1 MRKMTKLI
9 AEVLLACMLA
19 GLCGCGSGE
28 QTAAETAAPTPSA
41 APTPEPTPDMSD
53 VGKLAISELMIKNR
67 GVLADADGE
76 FPDWIELENVSGE
89 SVSLNGWTVSDSE
102 SKTGWA
108 LPPLELAPGERL
120 VIFTS
125 GKDRSGEELHADFSL
140 SEGETVCLFTPSGQ
154 LSGSVLCAGNKAD
167 VSLVLGDDGEYAL
180 CRYATPGYEN
190 SEEGYEAFCR
200 ASVRGGPLAINEVM
214 VSNRSYAA
222 QPMEDCCDWAEIKNV
237 SEEEI
242 LLSDYWVS
250 DDEDNYLLCQLPGQ
264 TLAPGE
270 TIILYCSG
278 DEGLTRN
285 GYFNTNF
292 AFDANNDR
300 LYLCTAD
307 RLVDYVSL
315 HDVPVNG
322 SCGRV
327 EGENGFFYF
336 TTPTPGYDNGTGFR
350 RVSEKPEALTADG
363 IYNDVEN
370 VAVELEAEGRIYYTT
385 DGTVP
390 TAGSTEYTGP
400 VLLDK
405 TTIVRAIAVEEGA
418 APSRVLTLSYIVNE
432 NHEIPVLS
440 LVSDDLS
447 AFEAMYRSGYVKERI
462 PGVLSLY
469 ELDGSGFTNAGG
481 IGLAGAGT
489 RTKYPK
495 KSISVKFSGKY
506 GDGHLDYDIYDTG
519 ITEYDAVNLHAGEDY
534 LFTVVRTGMFQ
545 NLAMEL
551 GDDVIVQHSKFCA
564 LYVNGEYYGLFC
576 LKEKFTEQFYAS
588 LKGVSEESV
597 TVLKYPVELDSDFN
611 LDVIKFCREND
622 MSLPENYEY
631 FCKEVNVDSL
641 IDWFLL
647 EGLAGN
653 SDIGGNLRVMR
664 TTEGEDTRWHFVL
677 YDLDWSL
684 RNSEAVFYNF
694 LTNNDYH
701 TGQIYAILGAL
712 FENDEFRDRLLTR
725 YAEVWDTTLSND
737 NFIAMLDS
745 MAEVIAPE
753 MPRERALWGNDVAL
767 WESNLEM
774 VRDYIRDNDLQTLGV
789 KHLCSILGVSDEERA
804 QYFGW

>member
-41 APTPEPTPDMSD
+41 APTPAPTPDMSD

-108 LPPLELAPGERL
+108 LPALELAPGERL

-270 TIILYCSG
+270 AIILYCSG

-519 ITEYDAVNLHAGEDY
+519 ITEYDAVNLHVGEDY

>member
-41 APTPEPTPDMSD
+41 APTPAPTPDMSD

-519 ITEYDAVNLHAGEDY
+519 ITEYDAVNLHVGEDY

-564 LYVNGEYYGLFC
+564 LYVNGEYCGLFC

-725 YAEVWDTTLSND
+725 YAEVWDNTLSND

>member
-41 APTPEPTPDMSD
+41 APTPAPTPDMSD

-405 TTIVRAIAVEEGA
+405 TTIVRAVAVEEGA

-519 ITEYDAVNLHAGEDY
+519 ITEYDAVNLHVGEDY

>member
-41 APTPEPTPDMSD
+41 APTPAPTPDMSD

-200 ASVRGGPLAINEVM
+200 ASVRSGPLAINEVM

-519 ITEYDAVNLHAGEDY
+519 ITEYDAVNLHVGEDY

-725 YAEVWDTTLSND
+725 YAEVRDTTLSND